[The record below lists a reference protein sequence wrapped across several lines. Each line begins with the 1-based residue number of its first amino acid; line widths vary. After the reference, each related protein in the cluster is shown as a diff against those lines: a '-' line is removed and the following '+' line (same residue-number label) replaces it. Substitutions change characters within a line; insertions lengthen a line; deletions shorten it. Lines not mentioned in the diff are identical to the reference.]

1 MKVLFK
7 CKEDNTLMYREVDV
21 VYYDSEDKCMCI
33 GNSGTPENDM
43 CCKMNYA
50 AYTEMLI
57 KATENSVMDLSN
69 TIYLFDFYNS
79 DEEEE

>member
-21 VYYDSEDKCMCI
+21 VYYDSDDKCMCI
-33 GNSGTPENDM
+33 GNSGTADNDM
-43 CCKMNYA
+43 CCKINYA
-50 AYTEMLI
+50 AYTEMLA
-57 KATENSVMDLSN
+57 KAAENGIMDLSN

>member
-21 VYYDSEDKCMCI
+21 VYYDSVDKYMCI
-33 GNSGTPENDM
+33 GNSGTPDNDM

-57 KATENSVMDLSN
+57 KAAENGVMDLSN

-79 DEEEE
+79 NEEEE